1 MKIKPL
7 GERILVKPIEEK
19 NETNAGIILPD
30 TAKEKP
36 QQAEVLAV
44 GEGKYIEGKLMPLS
58 VKKGDKILFSRYG
71 GDEIKVDGKELKFL
85 NESDILAIIE

>member
-36 QQAEVLAV
+36 QQAEVLAT
-44 GEGKYIEGKLMPLS
+44 GDGKYIEGKLMPLS

-85 NESDILAIIE
+85 NESDILAIID